1 MLSFLLL
8 SFLNASSN
16 YLELGGSIG
25 YGALW
30 DKRGVDANIGITYI
44 RSLKNCPIKID
55 CGVYGGTMKKICAD
69 WDDPKRYGVDFN
81 VFCGIVFFPVTRKFS
96 IRTNL
101 VWNPYIKEMG
111 GPNHLFDN
119 IDHNCDDSTLS
130 VVVVDY
136 DNSTLL
142 AIIGADINCVYR
154 FDNGVYMGCSYAFR
168 KNLARDSFGGFKN
181 SWQDYAWDND
191 LCNLNMIK
199 LMAGYSWEF
208 GEEENSVTRR
218 RGRRKLMV
226 R

>member
-1 MLSFLLL
+1 M

-30 DKRGVDANIGITYI
+30 NKRGVDANIGITYI

-101 VWNPYIKEMG
+101 VWNPYMKG
-111 GPNHLFDN
+111 LDFVSLFDN
-119 IDHNCDDSTLS
+119 YRN
-130 VVVVDY
+130 
-136 DNSTLL
+136 NSTLL
-142 AIIGADINCVYR
+142 AIIGADVNCVYR

-168 KNLARDSFGGFKN
+168 KNLARDDFGGYKY
-181 SWQDYAWDND
+181 SWKDHKWGND

-208 GEEENSVTRR
+208 GEEENDGINRGRKRR
-218 RGRRKLMV
+218 RLMGRGIKRMHGRRG
-226 R
+226 

>member
-1 MLSFLLL
+1 MSYMLSFLLL

-16 YLELGGSIG
+16 CLELGGSIG

-30 DKRGVDANIGITYI
+30 HKRGVDANIGITFI
-44 RSLKNCPIKID
+44 HSLKDCPIKID
-55 CGVYGGTMKKICAD
+55 YGIYGGSIKHIYTYGTIGNAITLGYF
-69 WDDPKRYGVDFN
+69 WNSPKEYGIDFN
-81 VFCGIVFFPVTRKFS
+81 IFCGIVFFPVTRKFS

-101 VWNPYIKEMG
+101 VWNPYIKG
-111 GPNHLFDN
+111 TGNGNLFDN
-119 IDHNCDDSTLS
+119 NIA
-130 VVVVDY
+130 
-136 DNSTLL
+136 NSTLL

-168 KNLARDSFGGFKN
+168 KNLARDDFGGFKYT
-181 SWQDYAWDND
+181 WRGHKWIND
-191 LCNLNMIK
+191 LHNLNMIK